1 MSAMAISRQP
11 SSRISLGAE
20 RTRVVVAARDA
31 LKPRK
36 SKPVNGKPQTMATIP
51 ATTECHFTKPN
62 TKSTT
67 AQIEKKARGVGRFI
81 SPALCSTLYNFGD
94 SNRKRLGVDEC
105 NGDVTTAIERR
116 PEITTSQP

>member
-1 MSAMAISRQP
+1 VPGAP
-11 SSRISLGAE
+11 KSSLPFP
-20 RTRVVVAARDA
+20 DA

-67 AQIEKKARGVGRFI
+67 AQIEKKAMGAGRFI
-81 SPALCSTLYNFGD
+81 SLALCSTLHNLGD
-94 SNRKRLGVDEC
+94 SNRQRLERVGNSDIKIVDPKAH
-105 NGDVTTAIERR
+105 GIGFLYPPKD
-116 PEITTSQP
+116 

>member
-1 MSAMAISRQP
+1 MPGAP
-11 SSRISLGAE
+11 ESSLPLP
-20 RTRVVVAARDA
+20 DA

-67 AQIEKKARGVGRFI
+67 APIEKKARGVGRFI
-81 SPALCSTLYNFGD
+81 SPALCSTLYNLGD
-94 SNRKRLGVDEC
+94 SNRKRLGVDE
-105 NGDVTTAIERR
+105 NGDISTVDLSRAL
-116 PEITTSQP
+116 